1 MKIES
6 FGISKNKNIEVKKAI
21 YSQKAAGAKMKFYK
35 KKAANTAF
43 VWNSGR
49 ERRIDPLL
57 PCGIER
63 IFFKIKYPLEYAERS
78 GKGKVNVLF
87 DALGI

>member
-35 KKAANTAF
+35 KKAA
-43 VWNSGR
+43 
-49 ERRIDPLL
+49 
-57 PCGIER
+57 
-63 IFFKIKYPLEYAERS
+63 
-78 GKGKVNVLF
+78 KG
-87 DALGI
+87 ASQ